1 MIKTLGNNIVSAFTG
16 GNPVKAIYTYGEKV
30 WPTSGPEPTEYYIKW
45 TPSDAKGTF
54 SIGGHKYNLEDY
66 SGYFTDFGGIITP
79 SAFAGLTS
87 LSTIETNAY
96 SIGFEA
102 FYGCYLNSV
111 SLSNCTYIGENAFGY
126 NTISYAFMPKCDYIG
141 SRAFWIN
148 TMRESSMKKM
158 VIGNVKF
165 NSTIINDYEIL
176 YLYVPA
182 PYFYKN
188 YCNSYSPWIEKMYYH
203 PSGYENYMKYFYYVS
218 YPGYYKTF
226 CVGDISEYLS
236 NSNISYFETNII
248 NTVTG
253 CSSFHNLKS
262 CSIPYCRSIGS
273 FAFKNCENL
282 EYVYASMIMTV
293 GNKAF
298 DGCSLLKTFTIASL
312 SLMSSIY
319 ISLFWT
325 EGIGY
330 NAFRNCTSLSM
341 IKIGKT
347 NGTFIYPL
355 QSTDAFAGCTSL
367 KSIYIPSSQLSDY
380 LSANNWSYY
389 SDIIVSY

>member
-1 MIKTLGNNIVSAFTG
+1 
-16 GNPVKAIYTYGEKV
+16 
-30 WPTSGPEPTEYYIKW
+30 
-45 TPSDAKGTF
+45 
-54 SIGGHKYNLEDY
+54 
-66 SGYFTDFGGIITP
+66 
-79 SAFAGLTS
+79 
-87 LSTIETNAY
+87 
-96 SIGFEA
+96 
-102 FYGCYLNSV
+102 
-111 SLSNCTYIGENAFGY
+111 
-126 NTISYAFMPKCDYIG
+126 
-141 SRAFWIN
+141 
-148 TMRESSMKKM
+148 
-158 VIGNVKF
+158 
-165 NSTIINDYEIL
+165 
-176 YLYVPA
+176 
-182 PYFYKN
+182 
-188 YCNSYSPWIEKMYYH
+188 
-203 PSGYENYMKYFYYVS
+203 MKYFYYIS

-236 NSNISYFETNII
+236 NSNISYFETNKI

-293 GNKAF
+293 GDNAF
-298 DGCSLLKTFTIASL
+298 DGCSLLKTFTITSL
-312 SLMSSIY
+312 SLMSSVY
-319 ISLFWT
+319 ISPFWT

-347 NGTFIYPL
+347 NSTFIYPL